1 MTSPSEA
8 KLEVLA
14 DPEAL
19 ARRVADWMLAAGF
32 TAQEF
37 LGGFEACKLAVE
49 QKQRVRYSRGPNHY
63 SVTAASVFIRF
74 LQYQGELPLPA
85 APPSASD
92 LWPLLGEFRSWMR
105 KHRGLTDTTLDV
117 YDGIL
122 AGLLD
127 ALGDDVRDYS
137 AEALRAFVL
146 DRARPHG
153 DLSGQEHCRSGP
165 LLRPL
170 PRRYWAMLCGHG
182 TRHPRFCL
190 VAADVSPPVSTP

>member
-1 MTSPSEA
+1 LSRA
-8 KLEVLA
+8 KLHELG
-14 DPEAL
+14 DG
-19 ARRVADWMLAAGF
+19 R

-37 LGGFEACKLAVE
+37 LVGFEACKLAVE
-49 QKQRVRYSRGPNHY
+49 QKQHVLYSRGPNHY
-63 SVTAASVFIRF
+63 SVTAASVFRF

-85 APPSASD
+85 TPPSASD

-137 AEALRAFVL
+137 AEALRSFVL

-153 DLSGQEHCRSGP
+153 IWRAKSIVVAVRSFVRFLGATGDA
-165 LLRPL
+165 LRAWNTPSPVL
-170 PRRYWAMLCGHG
+170 PHG
-182 TRHPRFCL
+182 
-190 VAADVSPPVSTP
+190 S